1 MEDKS
6 NINNKESD
14 NHIEGSDD
22 TIITNSDLKIQRI
35 RILMMRKAT
44 QKKYNNQ
51 EESRKEKKNSRH

>member
-1 MEDKS
+1 MTRNMEDKS

-44 QKKYNNQ
+44 
-51 EESRKEKKNSRH
+51 